1 MPTDAQGS
9 APRCE
14 AMHDLLMLTERGTM
28 RRCTLPAGHEGEHE
42 MLIEWAT
49 PAGPPPAPAAPAGS
63 ATDLGKT
70 ENGQPQEPLLKGE
83 SPMPCPNTNCTYG
96 SAHNGPCRVGE
107 SDPHAF
113 DIEAMREAFDIENED
128 AAIRVVREHFDV
140 LRARRLRVFG
150 NVLPADAPPSLH
162 VTPGFLAT
170 FDAVGPTPMG
180 GASVL
185 AVDRSRSSPEQS
197 ALTPPVASVP
207 PDLRGLV
214 DALIAGERSSA
225 TASHETIQTENECAT
240 ARAALD
246 AALAAL
252 VRRVEEAERDAE
264 RYRFLRDNPMG
275 FSAVD
280 GNASAGR
287 LAHRDVVDRWTDEA
301 GRVAMTHTPSTIAQA
316 SWPVDRSAPRLATP
330 EAW

>member
-1 MPTDAQGS
+1 MTPTDAQGA

-14 AMHDLLMLTERGTM
+14 
-28 RRCTLPAGHEGEHE
+28 CGHERDKHSLRGGICLHRAPSGGW
-42 MLIEWAT
+42 IECPCLAYRPPT
-49 PAGPPPAPAAPAGS
+49 AGPPPAPAAEPREDRPRCAECGWLTRWREDGVWACWTRACVKFDQPLSRPA
-63 ATDLGKT
+63 
-70 ENGQPQEPLLKGE
+70 
-83 SPMPCPNTNCTYG
+83 
-96 SAHNGPCRVGE
+96 
-107 SDPHAF
+107 
-113 DIEAMREAFDIENED
+113 
-128 AAIRVVREHFDV
+128 
-140 LRARRLRVFG
+140 
-150 NVLPADAPPSLH
+150 AP
-162 VTPGFLAT
+162 
-170 FDAVGPTPMG
+170 
-180 GASVL
+180 
-185 AVDRSRSSPEQS
+185 
-197 ALTPPVASVP
+197 SVP

-301 GRVAMTHTPSTIAQA
+301 LAARTPAPSTET
-316 SWPVDRSAPRLATP
+316 SDDRSL
-330 EAW
+330 